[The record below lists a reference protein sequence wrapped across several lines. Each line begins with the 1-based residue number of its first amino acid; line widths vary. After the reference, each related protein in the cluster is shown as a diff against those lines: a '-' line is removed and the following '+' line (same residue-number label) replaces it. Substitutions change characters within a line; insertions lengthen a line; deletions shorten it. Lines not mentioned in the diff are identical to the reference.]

1 MSERYRTCQNCGAS
15 LAAGQTY
22 CPRCGA
28 PYVEPIMQRPGE
40 FEPFPPEQPA
50 ASSPAGPYAAQ
61 QPVVQP
67 PPSQP
72 GTPYPPQG
80 QGYAQPPGG
89 YGQQEQMAAGQ
100 AGGSPEPPV
109 SQTGQGLR
117 ISLIIGIVVL
127 LLVLLGGV
135 VGLFYFLGQQSS
147 STPGTTP
154 TPTPR
159 ITPTPTP
166 TPGITPTPT
175 PTPRT
180 TPTPTPSPASF
191 RVPATGMKVSPLSI
205 RYASGSAVSK
215 LAQIHYAVRL
225 CSFHPT
231 SNNN

>member
-1 MSERYRTCQNCGAS
+1 MSERYRTCQNCGTA

-50 ASSPAGPYAAQ
+50 TSSPAGPYGAQ

-72 GTPYPPQG
+72 GTLYPPQG
-80 QGYAQPPGG
+80 QGYAPPSDG
-89 YGQQEQMAAGQ
+89 YGQQAQMAEGQ

-109 SQTGQGLR
+109 SQNGQGLR

-135 VGLFYFLGQQSS
+135 AGLFYFLGQQSS
-147 STPGTTP
+147 STPGP
-154 TPTPR
+154 TPTPGV
-159 ITPTPTP
+159 TPTPTP
-166 TPGITPTPT
+166 TQGITPTPT
-175 PTPRT
+175 PTQGT
-180 TPTPTPSPASF
+180 TPTPKPPPASF
-191 RVPATGMKVSPLSI
+191 RVPATGMTVSPLSI
-205 RYASGSAVSK
+205 HNASGSAVAK
-215 LAQIHYAVRL
+215 
-225 CSFHPT
+225 T
-231 SNNN
+231 SANTLRSPSLFFSSRPKQ